1 MSNPIRLKRAGR
13 AGVALAVGLSFAAMP
28 AAAHA
33 APVLLGTAAP
43 FVVLGGQEVT
53 NTGTSVLNGDLGVSP
68 GTSLPGFQFA
78 VVNGATHNNDGVA
91 AQAQSDLTTAFN
103 VAAAEPTNIGGDLS
117 TQDLGGKTLL
127 AGAYAFSSD
136 AQLTGTVTFDA
147 QGDSNAQFVVKVG
160 TQLTTASASRVAL
173 AGGANPCN
181 IYWKVDTAVLGT
193 GTAFQ
198 GNILALTDVSLNNGA
213 SVMGRVL
220 DRNGTVSLDNNVLN
234 GSMCG
239 TGSTPTGGTPTPT
252 DGSTDAPAD
261 SGSGATPGART
272 PARRRPTRRTRRGTA
287 TVRPRPRAACTDGF
301 RARVRGK
308 MIRRVVFSLDGR
320 RVASRRGRPFQVY
333 VKAGAG
339 RHLVRARVTFK
350 DATRA
355 KTLTMRYRACAAQV
369 AQPRRGPSRFT
380 G

>member
-1 MSNPIRLKRAGR
+1 MSNPIRLTRAGR
-13 AGVALAVGLSFAAMP
+13 AGVALAVGLSFAAIP

-43 FVVLGGQEVT
+43 FVVLGGQAVT
-53 NTGTSVLNGDLGVSP
+53 NTGPSVLGGDLGVSP
-68 GTSLPGFQFA
+68 GTSLTGFQFA
-78 VVNGATHNNDGVA
+78 TVNGATHNNDGVA
-91 AQAQSDLTTAFN
+91 AQAQSDLTAAFD
-103 VAAAEPTNIGGDLS
+103 VAAAEPINIGGDLS
-117 TQDLGGKTLL
+117 TQDLGGMTLL
-127 AGAYAFSSD
+127 AGAYTFSSD

-160 TQLTTASASRVAL
+160 TQLTTASASSVAL

-220 DRNGTVSLDNNVLN
+220 DRNGTVSLDNNVLD

-239 TGSTPTGGTPTPT
+239 TGSTPTGGIPTP
-252 DGSTDAPAD
+252 AP
-261 SGSGATPGART
+261 GTPGAT
-272 PARRRPTRRTRRGTA
+272 SGTSPGSPAPARRRTTRRTRRGTA

-308 MIRRVVFSLDGR
+308 MIRRVVFSMDGKR
-320 RVASRRGRPFQVY
+320 IASRSGAPFQVY
-333 VKAGAG
+333 VKAAAG
-339 RHLVRARVTFK
+339 RHKVRARVTFK

-355 KTLTMRYRACAAQV
+355 RTLTMRYRACAAQV
-369 AQPRRGPSRFT
+369 VQPRRGPSRFT